1 MGSDLAPT
9 GYAPFLADL
18 KERIRSAQVRAALAV
33 NRELVL
39 LYWQIGREILA
50 RQDQEGWG
58 SKVISRLAKDL
69 RQEFPEMRGFSRAN
83 LLYMR
88 AFAAAWGDES
98 IVQQVVGQIPW
109 GHNVRL
115 LDKLSDPQERLWY
128 AQQTIA
134 HGWSRAV
141 LEHQIETKLYQRQGK
156 AITNFEVTLPKPQS
170 DLAQQLLKDPYTFD
184 FLSLGVEAKE
194 RDLEKALLD
203 RIRDFLLELG
213 MGFAFLGSQYHLEVG
228 DQDFYL
234 DLLFYH
240 VRLRCYVVIDL
251 KMTEFKPEYSGKM
264 SFYVSAVD
272 DLLRYSDDQPTIGLI
287 LCKSRNQTI
296 AEYALRDVNKPI
308 AVAEY
313 THKLPEDLLGV
324 LPSVEQLEAEIEAIV
339 IDVAWGVEV
348 LIDPQEDNE

>member
-1 MGSDLAPT
+1 MSFDLAPG
-9 GYAPFLADL
+9 GYVPFLAEL

-33 NRELVL
+33 NRELVV
-39 LYWQIGREILA
+39 LYWQIGQEILA
-50 RQDQEGWG
+50 RQEQEGWG
-58 SKVISRLAKDL
+58 SKVITRLAKDL
-69 RQEFPEMRGFSRAN
+69 RQEFPEMKGFSRAN

-128 AQQTIA
+128 AQQTIE

-141 LEHQIETKLYQRQGK
+141 LEHQIETQLYQRQGK
-156 AITNFEVTLPKPQS
+156 AITNFEATLPKPQS

-184 FLSLGVEAKE
+184 FLSLGAEAKE
-194 RDLEKALLD
+194 RDLEKALLE

-213 MGFAFLGSQYHLEVG
+213 VGFAFVGSQYHLEVG
-228 DQDFYL
+228 GQDFYI

-240 VRLRCYVVIDL
+240 LRLRCYVVIDL

-272 DLLRYSDDQPTIGLI
+272 DLLRQSVDQPTIGLI

-308 AVAEY
+308 AVSQYEQR
-313 THKLPEDLLGV
+313 LPKELEGV
-324 LPSVEQLEAEIEAIV
+324 LPSVEQLQTEMEAVMVELMVGVGVLEAQAG
-339 IDVAWGVEV
+339 D
-348 LIDPQEDNE
+348 